1 MEVERRMWRWSCDE
15 SDEILFQPHRA
26 ARVETRDYDPRPLR
40 NGPLVTST
48 TLLGNRAEPD
58 HGRPLR
64 RADDYR
70 SAPPLAHS
78 SGE

>member
-1 MEVERRMWRWSCDE
+1 MVTRMRMDTETCEMALLDFNKRRK
-15 SDEILFQPHRA
+15 RA
-26 ARVETRDYDPRPLR
+26 THVQARAILR